1 MGGGVIQVVLIG
13 IVAGGL
19 IGCGGVFKPKNTQPN
34 ESILSQSDGLSPKE
48 RTKPITA
55 PALPVIDRPPIEK
68 TVPLEPQPKV
78 IVIEKATEVTE
89 LMDFYDKLRQ
99 YSVKDVASQ
108 TREIKKRYDNKH
120 QPLDGLKYA
129 LTLICCSKS
138 YAEKVDALEVVYALK
153 TELEASEDIILHG
166 FVQFLR
172 DILIESIDAR
182 ALNQAFYNQFAA
194 KDKYIKHLE
203 KQISALKSI
212 EKSIHERELGAD

>member
-19 IGCGGVFKPKNTQPN
+19 MGCGGVFKPKSTQSS
-34 ESILSQSDGLSPKE
+34 ESILSQSDGWPPKE
-48 RTKPITA
+48 RAKPI
-55 PALPVIDRPPIEK
+55 PPIIDRPPIEK
-68 TVPLEPQPKV
+68 TVPLEPQPEV

-99 YSVKDVASQ
+99 YSVKDVAFQ
-108 TREIKKRYDNKH
+108 TQEIKKRYDNKH

-138 YAEKVDALEVVYALK
+138 YAEKMDALEVVYALK
-153 TELEASEDIILHG
+153 TELEASEDIILYG

-172 DILIESIDAR
+172 DILIENIDAR
-182 ALNQAFYNQFAA
+182 ALNQAFYNQFVA